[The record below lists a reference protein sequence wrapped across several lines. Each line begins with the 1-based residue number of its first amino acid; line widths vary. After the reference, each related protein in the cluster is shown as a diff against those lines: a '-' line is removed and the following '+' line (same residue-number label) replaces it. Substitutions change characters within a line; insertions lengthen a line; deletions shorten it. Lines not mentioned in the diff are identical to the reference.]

1 MADQCTS
8 LTLSYFHQHQG
19 MEELK
24 QTLLFT
30 TVELETTL
38 MSAKEEI
45 ARREFELV
53 HLKDVLIRTLKQR
66 DEAQAQCRKLTMEK
80 FLLHQ
85 QLQHRL
91 PETASPFGVS
101 REEDESKPAA
111 EAVLSAGEPTM
122 ASTPGSDS
130 ISAPVTVPS
139 PLPEHALKLAA
150 SRPLP
155 AKGKLLQAVKD
166 AGPLLQNLLWPDRFR
181 NGSILRHSS
190 PPLTSRRWPS
200 LPTSLIRRVQKTTET
215 MILPLKP
222 STRRSLMPTS
232 SINFRTWMDPVRGT
246 RIKT

>member
-1 MADQCTS
+1 MADQRTS
-8 LTLSYFHQHQG
+8 LTFSYFYQHQG

-24 QTLLFT
+24 QTLMFT

-45 ARREFELV
+45 ARRELELV
-53 HLKDVLIRTLKQR
+53 HLKDVLVRTLKQR
-66 DEAQAQCRKLTMEK
+66 DEVQAQCRKLMMEK
-80 FLLHQ
+80 FVLHQ
-85 QLQHRL
+85 QLQQQL

-101 REEDESKPAA
+101 REEHESKPAA

-122 ASTPGSDS
+122 ASSPGSDS

-166 AGPLLQNLLWPDRFR
+166 AGPLLQNLLLAGPLPQWQHPPPQLTSVD
-181 NGSILRHSS
+181 I
-190 PPLTSRRWPS
+190 PPLAISSNKLKKRGPENYGDDDYSPKTKY
-200 LPTSLIRRVQKTTET
+200 QKVVDADF
-215 MILPLKP
+215 IH
-222 STRRSLMPTS
+222 
-232 SINFRTWMDPVRGT
+232 
-246 RIKT
+246 